1 MKKERFFRLLGD
13 LDDHILDKY
22 REMDAQL
29 SHKALRKK
37 RALRVLL
44 IAACLALLIGACVP
58 VGMMIA
64 QLGKGPSD
72 PLPSITLQSLAELET
87 MREMVTCEDEQVLQ
101 EYLHSITG
109 GGAQSRQDL
118 IDFLNLV
125 DNTPYAPFI
134 DGEITDL
141 TYNKTDERFSVSVE
155 AENGESMYVS
165 YELGMTDVEKNMEKA
180 AKKLGRKNLLSAPLS
195 GADGRLTLYTETR
208 EPSAN
213 GDVIRWQGV
222 LDGIAVYIV
231 YRVADADRIDTAS
244 LVGSLEVAD
253 SIAPAFPQY
262 TWTNTTFGAFVENPE
277 YEKYCGVY
285 ESYSDPAPVWVN
297 QEGYVDPDA
306 PLSYFA
312 NDLFS
317 AEIGSLSYEGTWPQ
331 TLEGQAAHVYK
342 IVENGAS
349 YTVYLDATTGV
360 LMGWEIGGKT
370 QTSIATSEQEMM
382 DLAYAYL
389 ASYVRDPRAY
399 TSQVT
404 KEEGYTICSYVRYVG
419 SMQTCDALT
428 AYFDSE
434 GALDS
439 IIWGYLG
446 AFRNLEEVPNELI
459 DTVRADLTEM
469 GRQYADTTE
478 IKIKGLH
485 IAPDGRV
492 ALDCSLIR
500 PEVEYQYLAY
510 LTEAKGAQETEPVT
524 TEPVTTQPPRET
536 ESQWNPDEIP
546 DFVKLGYLNV
556 LIYDENDELIY
567 RMNAEKL
574 KAIDGELSVGYVSGG
589 TVVVECYAAY
599 DRSGRVAR
607 YRIDPGTIQW
617 IEASAIKSD
626 VTVDVDADYYHY
638 LRIVIPMD
646 ELTVGEMTGVYLI
659 GDYSDS
665 SIEGWALWEILN
677 VYADETPP
685 DQDVEITGPTE
696 TTESDTNKDLPA
708 QFLRAGILS
717 IDFQDENG
725 VVSSV
730 ISEDEIGGFNGIL
743 ELEEIPRGDF
753 IVDFYACFN
762 QSNNVTFSVVMPDGV
777 ILEPLDE
784 SSIKG
789 RLPWKPWETNADYVL
804 GFRIVIP
811 REVLEIGNRG
821 AMVFLNPEDVQQT
834 PLNPVI
840 QVWFD
845 IKNS

>member
-125 DNTPYAPFI
+125 DNTPYVRFV
-134 DGEITDL
+134 DGEITGL

-155 AENGESMYVS
+155 AENGESIYVS
-165 YELGMTDVEKNMEKA
+165 YEFGISDVEKNMEKA
-180 AKKLGRKNLLSAPLS
+180 ARKLGRKNLLSAPLS

-208 EPSAN
+208 EPGSN
-213 GDVIRWQGV
+213 GDVIRWQGM

-231 YRVADADRIDTAS
+231 YRVADADRIDTVA

-253 SIAPAFPQY
+253 SIAPVFPRY
-262 TWTNTTFGAFVENPE
+262 TWSNTTFGAFVENPE
-277 YEKYCGVY
+277 YQKYCGVY

-297 QEGYVDPDA
+297 QEGYVDPEA

-331 TLEGQAAHVYK
+331 TLVGQAAHVYE

-360 LMGWEIGGKT
+360 LMGWEIGGKA

-399 TSQVT
+399 TLQVT
-404 KEEGYTICSYVRYVG
+404 KEEGHTICSYVRYVG
-419 SMQTCDALT
+419 SMQTCDSLT

-434 GALDS
+434 GALDG

-469 GRQYADTTE
+469 GRRYADITE

-492 ALDCSLIR
+492 ALDCSLIK
-500 PEVEYQYLAY
+500 PEVEYRYLAY
-510 LTEAKGAQETEPVT
+510 LTEAKGAQETEPAT
-524 TEPVTTQPPRET
+524 TEPVMTERPTET
-536 ESQWNPDEIP
+536 HTSWNPDNIP
-546 DFVKLGYLNV
+546 ELVEMGYLAISV
-556 LIYDENDELIY
+556 RDTDGKVTPLLSAEELESF
-567 RMNAEKL
+567 RGGL
-574 KAIDGELSVGYVSGG
+574 DVGYVP
-589 TVVVECYAAY
+589 
-599 DRSGRVAR
+599 GRVLIIEGYAGYNRNGSVWYTSFDDHITAEKISYSDIETSLTIDVDAKYIHCFR
-607 YRIDPGTIQW
+607 YTVDLDQFNDGEHAFYLIG
-617 IEASAIKSD
+617 EASAAQIEGYAMLKKITFNLIKS
-626 VTVDVDADYYHY
+626 
-638 LRIVIPMD
+638 
-646 ELTVGEMTGVYLI
+646 
-659 GDYSDS
+659 
-665 SIEGWALWEILN
+665 
-677 VYADETPP
+677 
-685 DQDVEITGPTE
+685 TE
-696 TTESDTNKDLPA
+696 
-708 QFLRAGILS
+708 
-717 IDFQDENG
+717 
-725 VVSSV
+725 
-730 ISEDEIGGFNGIL
+730 
-743 ELEEIPRGDF
+743 
-753 IVDFYACFN
+753 
-762 QSNNVTFSVVMPDGV
+762 
-777 ILEPLDE
+777 
-784 SSIKG
+784 
-789 RLPWKPWETNADYVL
+789 
-804 GFRIVIP
+804 
-811 REVLEIGNRG
+811 
-821 AMVFLNPEDVQQT
+821 
-834 PLNPVI
+834 
-840 QVWFD
+840 
-845 IKNS
+845 

>member
-64 QLGKGPSD
+64 QLGKGPSV
-72 PLPSITLQSLAELET
+72 PPPTINVQSLAELET
-87 MREMVTCEDEQVLQ
+87 MREMVTCEDEQALQ
-101 EYLHSITG
+101 KYLHSIT

-125 DNTPYAPFI
+125 DNTPYARFI

-141 TYNKTDERFSVSVE
+141 TYNKTDERFSVSIE
-155 AENGESMYVS
+155 ENGESMYVS

-180 AKKLGRKNLLSAPLS
+180 ARKLGRKNLLSEPLS

-208 EPSAN
+208 EPGSN

-253 SIAPAFPQY
+253 SIVPAFPQY
-262 TWTNTTFGAFVENPE
+262 TWSNTTFGAFVENPE

-297 QEGYVDPDA
+297 QEGYVDPEA

-317 AEIGSLSYEGTWPQ
+317 AEIGSLSYEGTCPQ
-331 TLEGQAAHVYK
+331 TLEGQAAHVYE

-370 QTSIATSEQEMM
+370 QTPIATSEQEMM

-434 GALDS
+434 GALDG

-469 GRQYADTTE
+469 GRRYADITE

-492 ALDCSLIR
+492 ALDCSLIS

-524 TEPVTTQPPRET
+524 TEPVMTERPTET
-536 ESQWNPDEIP
+536 HTSWNPDNIP
-546 DFVKLGYLNV
+546 ELVEMGYLAISV
-556 LIYDENDELIY
+556 RDTDGKVTPLLSAEELESF
-567 RMNAEKL
+567 RGGL
-574 KAIDGELSVGYVSGG
+574 DVGYVP
-589 TVVVECYAAY
+589 
-599 DRSGRVAR
+599 GRVLIIEGYAGYNRNGSVWYTSFDDHITAEKISYSDIETSLTIDVDAKYIHCFR
-607 YRIDPGTIQW
+607 YTVDLDQFNDGEHAFYLIG
-617 IEASAIKSD
+617 EASAAQIEGYAMLKKITFNLIKS
-626 VTVDVDADYYHY
+626 
-638 LRIVIPMD
+638 
-646 ELTVGEMTGVYLI
+646 
-659 GDYSDS
+659 
-665 SIEGWALWEILN
+665 
-677 VYADETPP
+677 
-685 DQDVEITGPTE
+685 TE
-696 TTESDTNKDLPA
+696 
-708 QFLRAGILS
+708 
-717 IDFQDENG
+717 
-725 VVSSV
+725 
-730 ISEDEIGGFNGIL
+730 
-743 ELEEIPRGDF
+743 
-753 IVDFYACFN
+753 
-762 QSNNVTFSVVMPDGV
+762 
-777 ILEPLDE
+777 
-784 SSIKG
+784 
-789 RLPWKPWETNADYVL
+789 
-804 GFRIVIP
+804 
-811 REVLEIGNRG
+811 
-821 AMVFLNPEDVQQT
+821 
-834 PLNPVI
+834 
-840 QVWFD
+840 
-845 IKNS
+845 